1 MQRFVTIGIALFAAF
16 AVSASSTFGGD
27 RGSATERQAPWG
39 KDYFPNPPVV
49 TQDGKTLRFYN
60 DLIKDK
66 IVVISFIY
74 TSCADLCPLTT
85 ARLAQIQEKLGDS
98 VGRDI
103 FFYSITVDPERDSPE
118 VLKKHA
124 EAFHIGPGWLFLTGK
139 PEDIAS
145 IRYKLGDRRRKL
157 SEHTQEV
164 RLGNDATG
172 EWERASLMGD
182 LDRLVMSIRGMDP
195 SWREQ
200 VQAPQDGDAG
210 NSVYQLS
217 DEPGQA
223 LFKKLCAACHTV
235 GVGDRVGPDLQGV
248 TARRD
253 RSWLSSFITAP
264 EKAHVRKD
272 PTALA
277 LAAKFPGVR
286 MPNLGL
292 TKNDTAD
299 LITYLEAQ
307 SKSVEAEKSAA
318 AGHGHHHHH
327 HEHRH

>member
-1 MQRFVTIGIALFAAF
+1 MAIALLAALPAAAPAAF
-16 AVSASSTFGGD
+16 AAGNASGAAP
-27 RGSATERQAPWG
+27 GSRWG
-39 KDYFPNPPVV
+39 QDYLPNVPV
-49 TQDGKTLRFYN
+49 TTHEGKTLRFYD

-85 ARLAQIQEKLGDS
+85 ARLAQLQEKLGDS

-103 FFYSITVDPERDSPE
+103 FFYSITVDPERDTPE

-139 PEDIAS
+139 PEDIKS
-145 IRYKLGDRRRKL
+145 IRYKLGDRRQKL
-157 SEHTQEV
+157 NEHTQEI
-164 RLGNDATG
+164 RLGNEATG
-172 EWERASLMGD
+172 EWERASLLGD
-182 LDRLVMSIRGMDP
+182 LDRLVMTIRAMNP

-200 VQAPQDGDAG
+200 VHTPQHSDAG
-210 NSVYQLS
+210 NTVYQLS

-253 RSWLSSFITAP
+253 RAWLSSFIMAP
-264 EKAHVRKD
+264 EKKHARKD

-292 TKNDTAD
+292 TKNDAAD
-299 LITYLEAQ
+299 LIAYVEAQ
-307 SKSVEAEKSAA
+307 SKSAEAEKSAA
-318 AGHGHHHHH
+318 ADHGHHHHH